1 MQSRDAHRC
10 TVQISA
16 ISLQYAQGR
25 YRVVTGAHAQAPF
38 HGEVAGEEVAA
49 GEVAG
54 EEAAG
59 EVGPA
64 AATTRRLPALTDL
77 FEPAEL

>member
-1 MQSRDAHRC
+1 MD
-10 TVQISA
+10 
-16 ISLQYAQGR
+16 
-25 YRVVTGAHAQAPF
+25 HAQAPP

-64 AATTRRLPALTDL
+64 AAATRRLRIG
-77 FEPAEL
+77 

>member
-1 MQSRDAHRC
+1 MLTLDCAVVYRTD
-10 TVQISA
+10 ISA
-16 ISLQYAQGR
+16 ICSGALQGT
-25 YRVVTGAHAQAPF
+25 VTGAHAQAPP

-64 AATTRRLPALTDL
+64 AAATRRLRIGL
-77 FEPAEL
+77 

>member
-1 MQSRDAHRC
+1 MCSGE
-10 TVQISA
+10 
-16 ISLQYAQGR
+16 GR
-25 YRVVTGAHAQAPF
+25 YRVVTGRMDHAQAPP

-64 AATTRRLPALTDL
+64 AAATRRLRIGL
-77 FEPAEL
+77 

>member
-1 MQSRDAHRC
+1 MLR
-10 TVQISA
+10 
-16 ISLQYAQGR
+16 G
-25 YRVVTGAHAQAPF
+25 VTGAHAQAPP

-64 AATTRRLPALTDL
+64 AAATRRLRIGLGKG
-77 FEPAEL
+77 

>member
-1 MQSRDAHRC
+1 M
-10 TVQISA
+10 
-16 ISLQYAQGR
+16 
-25 YRVVTGAHAQAPF
+25 TGAHAQAPF

-59 EVGPA
+59 EGGPA